1 MLNRLKVVLDEM
13 LVTLRL
19 VNQLLR
25 FMIWSFTVR
34 PRGFGVRVQESQMG
48 QVFNYRQNLL
58 PVPDGV
64 ASQRLVVT
72 VNGEDQSPIEIPAEA
87 LSVTFQAGPAGATV
101 ELSLDSIDPSG
112 NDSDNFETEFVIV
125 DGIPPEAPLGFGE
138 LVQESEETL
147 PD

>member
-1 MLNRLKVVLDEM
+1 MLTALKALLEEM
-13 LVTLRL
+13 LLTFRM

-34 PRGFGVRVQESQMG
+34 PRGFGVRVQESEMS

-58 PVPDGV
+58 PVPAGV
-64 ASQRLVVT
+64 QSQRLVVT
-72 VNGEDQSPIEIPAEA
+72 VNGEDQSPIDIAA
-87 LSVTFQAGPAGATV
+87 SAADVVFQAGPAGATV
-101 ELSLDSIDPSG
+101 KLSLDYLDASG
-112 NDSDNFETEFVIV
+112 NDSANVETEFVII
-125 DGIPPEAPLGFGE
+125 DGIPPEAPAGFGE